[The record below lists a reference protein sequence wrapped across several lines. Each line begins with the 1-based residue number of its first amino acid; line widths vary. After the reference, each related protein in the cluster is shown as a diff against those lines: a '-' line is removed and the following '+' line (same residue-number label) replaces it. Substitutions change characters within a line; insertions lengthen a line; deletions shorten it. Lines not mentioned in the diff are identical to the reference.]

1 MKENKEGMQIP
12 YMYTGKI
19 STAIKAADELQ
30 LSMYRSHATVCKHAN
45 STMLA
50 MVICVVYLCIVQS
63 IEIYSEIVVL
73 LLYF

>member
-30 LSMYRSHATVCKHAN
+30 LSMYRSHATVVNMRILQC
-45 STMLA
+45 
-50 MVICVVYLCIVQS
+50 
-63 IEIYSEIVVL
+63 L
-73 LLYF
+73 LW